1 MKDPARHPIVWRVLK
16 QTAFLNYQGPSY
28 KMEEYINYP
37 EKIKEVFKASSRMI
51 VEEFFKDMKGNAKK

>member
-1 MKDPARHPIVWRVLK
+1 
-16 QTAFLNYQGPSY
+16 
-28 KMEEYINYP
+28 MEEYINYP